1 MATWKKV
8 LHESSPASD
17 FPTLNQA
24 TTGNAGTVTNGVYT
38 TLVSSATLGWVIDED
53 NMSSDSATRVPTQ
66 QSVKAYVDAQEHTPE
81 VADISDLNATA
92 AELNTLDGFDGD
104 VDDLKYAKDLYDTG
118 VTATEFDY
126 LDGVTSSIQTQL
138 DGKQASGTYYTN
150 NANLAYWTDDADR
163 NFGNAGNTVTAK
175 GSITVDQNLTVTGD
189 LTITGDIDS
198 YNVTVLDVADQTIR
212 LNAGQTGTPS
222 LDAQIVAE
230 RGDET
235 DAKIYWDES
244 ATSWKVHNGSLLGEI
259 VSVKTS
265 TETNAPTAD
274 QTGVGSLYVAD
285 TDGSPV
291 VYIRV
296 T

>member
-53 NMSSDSATRVPTQ
+53 TMSSDSETRVPTQ

-81 VADISDLNATA
+81 VADISDLTATA

-104 VDDLKYAKDLYDTG
+104 VDDLKYAKDLQDTG

-126 LDGVTSSIQTQL
+126 LDGVTSNIQTQL

-150 NANLAYWTDDADR
+150 NANLAFWTDDADR

-175 GSITVDQNLTVTGD
+175 GSITVEENLVVEGD

-198 YNVTVLDVADQTIR
+198 YNVTVLDVADKTIR
-212 LNAGQTGTPS
+212 LNAGQTGTPG
-222 LDAQIVAE
+222 LDAEIVAE
-230 RGDET
+230 RGDST
-235 DAKIYWDES
+235 DAKLYWDES
-244 ATSWKVHNGSLLGEI
+244 ETTWKIHNGTNSGKV
-259 VSVKTS
+259 VSVKATTS
-265 TETNAPTAD
+265 TDAPTGD
-274 QTGVGSLYVAD
+274 QTGVGALFIAD